1 MDSVI
6 CEKSCQQRATPGAAT
21 LLSTRLLGRSKCC
34 NLGEMPNPPVEAAR
48 RSPRKPAQ
56 IVVTLVIEG
65 DEADHLANAVD
76 LSQHGLRL
84 QTDVSLAPGQQVG
97 LLLSE
102 DPTYV
107 IGARVVWL
115 GKVDSEQAG
124 EAGLEFIKPLAAPV

>member
-1 MDSVI
+1 MPDAS
-6 CEKSCQQRATPGAAT
+6 TAA
-21 LLSTRLLGRSKCC
+21 
-34 NLGEMPNPPVEAAR
+34 PR

-65 DEADHLANAVD
+65 DEADYLANAVD

-84 QTDVSLAPGQQVG
+84 ETDVSLVPGQRVG

-115 GKVDSEQAG
+115 GKSDSEQAG
-124 EAGLEFIKPLAAPV
+124 EAGLEFAKPLAAPV